1 MEKIP
6 ELINQAE
13 ERIDRLEGQTQ
24 EILRHKE
31 QARKEL
37 DEILQEHDTIVA
49 ELEKYK
55 KEIPSIKRIKDL
67 EMELHEEKKLN
78 KNYETHIMRLEKE
91 LNDARL
97 EAARLEGDRI
107 EIDARQK
114 DTASRLSI
122 CLNELDKLTKKEYKT
137 CYKGLYGT

>member
-1 MEKIP
+1 VEKIP